1 MRETYLSIE
10 TKVSIMISDERSHR
24 FKWNRINDRTF
35 THNKTSIIYSMM
47 QFIVLSANPL
57 IICFLAVGCDADARS
72 GAQSVFV
79 RTISIGIITFVIWI
93 DIGSSILNRISLD

>member
-1 MRETYLSIE
+1 
-10 TKVSIMISDERSHR
+10 
-24 FKWNRINDRTF
+24 
-35 THNKTSIIYSMM
+35 MM

-79 RTISIGIITFVIWI
+79 RTISIGIITFLIWI
-93 DIGSSILNRISLD
+93 DIGSSILNRISLDWGDSRRFLPAEKKELWCGSVT